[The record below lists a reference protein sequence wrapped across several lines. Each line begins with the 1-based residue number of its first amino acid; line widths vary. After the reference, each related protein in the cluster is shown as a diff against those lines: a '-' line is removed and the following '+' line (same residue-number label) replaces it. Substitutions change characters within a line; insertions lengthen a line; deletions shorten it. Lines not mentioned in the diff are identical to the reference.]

1 MGNRH
6 GGSSN
11 SNHLTSAVVS
21 DTGGAAIH
29 IRKSVMRLFCETLRA
44 VFLGERDQHL
54 QDSLVMGAHTNE
66 LGSSVSTVSTMDSAT
81 AGNERHERLRRLSS
95 QSRGVVGAGLGA
107 VWHAGLGTPPPD
119 IYTAGAAGPLQLP
132 FVQQW
137 LEIYDYASDAR
148 FRGFVATN
156 SYGQR
161 TLFIFFERNIV
172 GKDLKQAL
180 MALIELA
187 STPALPPCEHMVVCF
202 DREEGETPVTKAL
215 LRDLGWV
222 GFELTTLKGWAEGFE
237 LVSGKWLFVGME
249 V

>member
-1 MGNRH
+1 MGI
-6 GGSSN
+6 
-11 SNHLTSAVVS
+11 
-21 DTGGAAIH
+21 GGAEVH
-29 IRKSVMRLFCETLRA
+29 VREECERFFCETLRA
-44 VFLGERDQHL
+44 VFLGERNRQM
-54 QDSLVMGAHTNE
+54 QDSLVMGSQMNE
-66 LGSSVSTVSTMDSAT
+66 PGSSIDTVSTIDSAV
-81 AGNERHERLRRLSS
+81 AGYERHERLRRLSS

-107 VWHAGLGTPPPD
+107 VWNAGLGTPPPD
-119 IYTAGAAGPLQLP
+119 IYTAGAVGPQLP

-137 LEIYDYASDAR
+137 LEIYDYASDTR

-187 STPALPPCEHMVVCF
+187 STPALPPCEQMVVCF
-202 DREEGETPVTKAL
+202 DREEEETPVTKAL